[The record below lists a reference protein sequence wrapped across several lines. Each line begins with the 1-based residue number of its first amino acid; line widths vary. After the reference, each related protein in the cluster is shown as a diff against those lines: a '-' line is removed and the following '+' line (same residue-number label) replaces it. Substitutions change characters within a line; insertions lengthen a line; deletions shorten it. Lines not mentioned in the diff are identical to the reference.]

1 MPCER
6 LSLGIFE
13 IDHGLSYSREFLSAL
28 VAFRAVSSNQ
38 VNLGVAAPWFLT
50 ERSRFKSDRCPR
62 PAVVGLD
69 SSITED
75 GRGLKF
81 PVCP

>member
-38 VNLGVAAPWFLT
+38 VSLAWPRHGFSRKGAASNLIVALDRPWSDLT
-50 ERSRFKSDRCPR
+50 P
-62 PAVVGLD
+62 P
-69 SSITED
+69 
-75 GRGLKF
+75 
-81 PVCP
+81 